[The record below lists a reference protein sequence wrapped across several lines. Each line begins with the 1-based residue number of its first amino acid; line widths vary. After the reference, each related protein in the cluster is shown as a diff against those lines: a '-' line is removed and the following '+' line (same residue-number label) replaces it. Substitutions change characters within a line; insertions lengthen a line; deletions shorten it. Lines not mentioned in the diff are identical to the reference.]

1 MRSPG
6 NNQAEMTGLMKP
18 ANSSPELIRRAQSGD
33 RQAFEEL
40 VHLYRE
46 RIEKVIVQRLRDH
59 QMTNVDVSDVLQE
72 TLLRSYRS
80 VTRFEWRGEE
90 SFLRWLG
97 GIVENVVLEI
107 ARRGARHPAFQLEHD
122 VSADRVSPS
131 RAMRQDERFDRLHDA
146 IKNLS
151 SEYRDVIMLS
161 RIEGLT
167 FEEIAGRMNR
177 SPAAVKQLLWR
188 ALKKLKESFGDTES
202 LHLPGRSFR
211 EGEND
216 DQR

>member
-1 MRSPG
+1 
-6 NNQAEMTGLMKP
+6 MTGLMEP
-18 ANSSPELIRRAQSGD
+18 ANSSPALIRRAQSGD

-40 VHLYRE
+40 VHLYLE
-46 RIEKVIVQRLRDH
+46 RVERVIAQRLRDH
-59 QMTNVDVSDVLQE
+59 QMKNVDVGDVLQE
-72 TLLRSYRS
+72 TLLRSYRG

-107 ARRGARHPAFQLEHD
+107 ARRGARHPVFQLEHD
-122 VSADRVSPS
+122 VSADKISPG
-131 RAMRQDERFDRLHDA
+131 RAMRQEERFDRLHEA

-151 SEYRDVIMLS
+151 PEYRDVIVLS

-202 LHLPGRSFR
+202 LHLPARSFR

>member
-1 MRSPG
+1 
-6 NNQAEMTGLMKP
+6 
-18 ANSSPELIRRAQSGD
+18 
-33 RQAFEEL
+33 
-40 VHLYRE
+40 
-46 RIEKVIVQRLRDH
+46 
-59 QMTNVDVSDVLQE
+59 
-72 TLLRSYRS
+72 
-80 VTRFEWRGEE
+80 
-90 SFLRWLG
+90 
-97 GIVENVVLEI
+97 
-107 ARRGARHPAFQLEHD
+107 
-122 VSADRVSPS
+122 
-131 RAMRQDERFDRLHDA
+131 MRQDERFDRLHDA

-202 LHLPGRSFR
+202 LHLPERSFL
-211 EGEND
+211 EGDND